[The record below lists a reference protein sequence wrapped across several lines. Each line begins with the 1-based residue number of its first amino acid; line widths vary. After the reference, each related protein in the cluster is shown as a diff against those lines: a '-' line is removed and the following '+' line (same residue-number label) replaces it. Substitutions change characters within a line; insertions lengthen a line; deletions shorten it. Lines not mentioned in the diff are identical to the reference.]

1 MGASSESPDCYSK
14 TLVDHPDW
22 VHIWERKETQKHFCA
37 VNQKIAIGL
46 THNQEA
52 LYPHVLN
59 KSHKLSRDE
68 VQH

>member
-1 MGASSESPDCYSK
+1 M
-14 TLVDHPDW
+14 
-22 VHIWERKETQKHFCA
+22 QKHFCA
-37 VNQKIAIGL
+37 VDQEIAIGL
-46 THNQEA
+46 THNQEV